1 MLLICIQA
9 RSLVVTYTKFIRVN
23 KKASLPPIVNKVL
36 QVFTRIFHSFFPPAN
51 CFVRKQRSCLI
62 QDYQVH
68 HQMLA
73 PCSGKQKTDH
83 EQPVTFIGTQRNAG
97 RCHARNAG
105 HCHAAQ
111 RSATQRSA
119 TQRSAT
125 QRSATQRNPSG
136 NPETE
141 KPDSTSYTQKLRCMK
156 KWLARIFDF
165 FGHLF
170 HSLRKNVFCFV
181 VTSSF
186 PRPIQYH
193 TPHFQLEPRTGDNF
207 RM

>member
-1 MLLICIQA
+1 MLFICMQA
-9 RSLVVTYTKFIRVN
+9 RSLVVTYTKFIRVE
-23 KKASLPPIVNKVL
+23 KRASLPPIVNKVL
-36 QVFTRIFHSFFPPAN
+36 QVFTGIFHSFFPPAN
-51 CFVRKQRSCLI
+51 YFVRKQRSCLI

-73 PCSGKQKTDH
+73 PCSGNQKTDH
-83 EQPVTFIGTQRNAG
+83 EQPVTFIGTQRNVG
-97 RCHARNAG
+97 YY
-105 HCHAAQ
+105 HAAQ
-111 RSATQRSA
+111 RRALS
-119 TQRSAT
+119 RSAT

-156 KWLARIFDF
+156 KWLARVFDF
-165 FGHLF
+165 WGHLF
-170 HSLRKNVFCFV
+170 HALRKNVFCFV
-181 VTSSF
+181 VTSLF

-193 TPHFQLEPRTGDNF
+193 ARVHTRWCQLEPRTGDNF